1 MYLKFSDYWWIDLP
15 CFMAFFIL
23 LMSVSLTT
31 LINAELGLFHI
42 VGYDPFL
49 IIWIAPIIEESFKFL
64 MLALWTP
71 LAIAFTAFFSTVEA
85 FRYITYGIDKYG
97 DIPAIFYIMRG
108 ICVGV
113 HFLTLAC
120 QLFGFHMYYKYKMW
134 VYLLLGY
141 VSAIF
146 IHFEWNIA
154 AGQFVLVGVRYV
166 YDTTTKILGT

>member
-1 MYLKFSDYWWIDLP
+1 MS
-15 CFMAFFIL
+15 FFIL
-23 LMSVSLTT
+23 LIFASFRT
-31 LINAELGLFHI
+31 LVYTEIALFHI

-49 IIWIAPIIEESFKFL
+49 IIWIAPIVEESFKFL

-71 LAIAFTAFFSTVEA
+71 LAIAFTGLFSIVEA
-85 FRYITYGIDKYG
+85 FRYITHGIDMYG
-97 DIPAIFYIMRG
+97 DVSALFYIMRG
-108 ICVGV
+108 ICIGV

-146 IHFEWNIA
+146 IHFEWNVA
-154 AGQFVLVGVRYV
+154 AGRFVLIGVKYA
-166 YDTTTKILGT
+166 YDTTTKILGI